1 MTESEKRRLA
11 LNARLSE
18 HKIDALLVTHGP
30 NVRYLTGFTG
40 SNGLL
45 LIRPDAAVFF
55 TDPRYTIQASEEVDC
70 KVEIVKKGPLVEAA
84 ASLAKRWKIKRL
96 GFGSGHVTVDAY
108 EKLKSSLPLGVTLR
122 PASGLVEALRLIKS
136 NDEVDAIRRAVEANS
151 KAFQHTV
158 PLIRPGPRESDVAA
172 ELEFQMRRNGAE
184 KPAFETIVAAG
195 VRSAL
200 PHALPTSHRLANNEL
215 LLIDMGATLDGYTS
229 DMTRVAYLGTAPQKV
244 KRMYRAVLEAQKAA
258 ISIIKEGVTAGQ
270 VDKAA
275 RDVLKKHG
283 LDKSFVHSTGHG
295 LGLEIHE
302 APRIAAG
309 EKTKLEAGMVITIEP
324 GAYEEGFGG
333 IRIEDTV
340 LVTRY
345 SREVLTPTP
354 RELINL

>member
-1 MTESEKRRLA
+1 MPEFEKRRDA
-11 LNARLSE
+11 LTARLSE

-40 SNGLL
+40 SNGIL
-45 LIRPDAAVFF
+45 LIKSDGAVFF
-55 TDPRYTIQASEEVDC
+55 TDPRYTVQSGLEVDC
-70 KVEIVKKGPLVEAA
+70 KTEIVKKGRLTESAA
-84 ASLAKRWKIKRL
+84 KLAKRWKIKRL
-96 GFGSGHVTVDAY
+96 GFGSSHLTVDVFDH
-108 EKLKSSLPLGVTLR
+108 LKSELALGVTLK
-122 PASGLVEALRLIKS
+122 PVSGLIEALRLIKS
-136 NDEVDAIRRAVEANS
+136 NEEVAAIRRAVEANS
-151 KAFQHTV
+151 KAFDHTV

-172 ELEFQMRRNGAE
+172 ELEFQMRRSGAE
-184 KPAFETIVAAG
+184 KPSFETIVAAG
-195 VRSAL
+195 VRTAL
-200 PHALPTSHRLANNEL
+200 PHAHPTAHRIANNEL
-215 LLIDMGATLDGYTS
+215 LLIDMGATLDGYCS
-229 DMTRVAYLGTAPQKV
+229 DMTRVAYLGTPPQKV

-258 ISIIKEGVTAGQ
+258 LSILKEGVTAGQ

-283 LDKSFVHSTGHG
+283 LEKNFLHSTGHG

-324 GAYEEGFGG
+324 GAYEDGFGG

-340 LVTRY
+340 LITRY

-354 RELINL
+354 KELINL

>member
-1 MTESEKRRLA
+1 MPEFEKRRTA
-11 LNARLSE
+11 LSTRLSE
-18 HKIDALLVTHGP
+18 HKIDGLLISHGP

-45 LIRPDAAVFF
+45 LVTLDAALFF
-55 TDPRYTIQASEEVDC
+55 TDPRYAVQSAQEVVG
-70 KVEIVKKGPLVEAA
+70 KTEIVKKGPLMEAA
-84 ASLAKRWKIKRL
+84 AKAIKRLKIKRL
-96 GFGSGHVTVDAY
+96 GFDSARLTVDGFDL
-108 EKLKSSLPLGVTLR
+108 LKGQLPLGVALK
-122 PASGLVEALRLIKS
+122 PASGLVETLRLIKS
-136 NDEVDAIRRAVEANS
+136 NEEVAAIRRAVEANS

-172 ELEFQMRRNGAE
+172 ELEFQMRRSGAE
-184 KPAFETIVAAG
+184 KPSFETIVAAG

-200 PHALPTSHRLANNEL
+200 PHAHPTNHRIANNEL
-215 LLIDMGATLDGYTS
+215 LLIDMGATLDGYCS
-229 DMTRVAYLGTAPQKV
+229 DMTRVAYLGTPPQKV

-258 ISIIKEGVTAGQ
+258 LSIIKEGVTCGQ

-283 LDKSFVHSTGHG
+283 LEKNFIHSTGHG

-302 APRIAAG
+302 SPRIAAG

-324 GAYEEGFGG
+324 GVYEEGFGG

-345 SREVLTPTP
+345 NREVLTPTP
-354 RELINL
+354 KELINL

>member
-1 MTESEKRRLA
+1 MPEFEKRRIALA
-11 LNARLSE
+11 ARFSE
-18 HKIDALLVTHGP
+18 QKMDALLVTHGP

-45 LIRPDAAVFF
+45 LIKADTAVFF
-55 TDPRYTIQASEEVDC
+55 TDPRYSVQATQEVTC
-70 KVEIVKKGPLVEAA
+70 KTEIVRKGPLVEAA
-84 ASLAKRWKIKRL
+84 AKLATRWKIKRL
-96 GFGSGHVTVDAY
+96 GFGSSHLTVDVFDR
-108 EKLKSSLPLGVTLR
+108 LKSDLALGVTLK
-122 PASGLVEALRLIKS
+122 PTPGLVEALRLIKS
-136 NDEVDAIRRAVEANS
+136 NEEVAAIRRAVDANS
-151 KAFQHTV
+151 NAFQHTV

-184 KPAFETIVAAG
+184 KPSFETIVAAG

-200 PHALPTSHRLANNEL
+200 PHAHPTSHRIANGEL
-215 LLIDMGATLDGYTS
+215 LLIDMGATVNGYTS
-229 DMTRVAYLGTAPQKV
+229 DMTRVAYLGTPPQKI

-258 ISIIKEGVTAGQ
+258 ISIIKEGVTCGQ

-283 LDKSFVHSTGHG
+283 LEKNFLHSTGHG

-302 APRIAAG
+302 APRVAAG
-309 EKTKLEAGMVITIEP
+309 EKTKLESGMVITIEP

-354 RELINL
+354 KELINL